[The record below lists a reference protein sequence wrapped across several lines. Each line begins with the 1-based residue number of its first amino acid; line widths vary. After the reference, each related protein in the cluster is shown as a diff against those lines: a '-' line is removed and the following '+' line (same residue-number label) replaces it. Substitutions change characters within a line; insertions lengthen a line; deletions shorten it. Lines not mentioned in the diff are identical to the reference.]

1 MCLMVTLQYAM
12 QDGPTIPKLIH
23 LKQWYLMN
31 IIRANQSEK
40 EIYKDF
46 VLIGRINRELGRH

>member
-1 MCLMVTLQYAM
+1 VTLQYAM